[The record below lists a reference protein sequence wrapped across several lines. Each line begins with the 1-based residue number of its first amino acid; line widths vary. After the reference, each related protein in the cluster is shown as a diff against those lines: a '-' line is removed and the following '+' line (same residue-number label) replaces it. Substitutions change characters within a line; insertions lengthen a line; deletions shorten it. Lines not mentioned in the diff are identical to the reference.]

1 MTIKLKCVIIHIDRS
16 KDKLKRKRRRIM
28 IENEIIQEFKAK
40 INGVIF
46 TSALTY
52 FFTMKTLENVEMILG
67 KEISPED
74 KEIVNGVLSF
84 YENMQEHLNI
94 SFKEIVEITEYGF
107 NNSGKELTIKDFECY
122 DPCLLNTEEN
132 ETLKEIF
139 EEFFSVINKL

>member
-1 MTIKLKCVIIHIDRS
+1 MIKNK
-16 KDKLKRKRRRIM
+16 
-28 IENEIIQEFKAK
+28 IIQEFKAE
-40 INGVIF
+40 INGVAF
-46 TSALTY
+46 TSALAY
-52 FFTMKTLENVEMILG
+52 SFAMKTLKDIEIILG

-74 KEIVNGVLSF
+74 KEIVNGVSSF

-122 DPCLLNTEEN
+122 DPRLLNTEEN

>member
-1 MTIKLKCVIIHIDRS
+1 MIKNK
-16 KDKLKRKRRRIM
+16 
-28 IENEIIQEFKAK
+28 IIQEFKAE
-40 INGVIF
+40 INGVAF
-46 TSALTY
+46 TSTLAY
-52 FFTMKTLENVEMILG
+52 SFSMKTLKDIEMILE

-74 KEIVNGVLSF
+74 KEIVNAVSSF

-107 NNSGKELTIKDFECY
+107 NNAGEELTIKDFECY

-139 EEFFSVINKL
+139 EEFFLAINKL

>member
-1 MTIKLKCVIIHIDRS
+1 
-16 KDKLKRKRRRIM
+16 M

-40 INGVIF
+40 INGVAF
-46 TSALTY
+46 TSTLKY
-52 FFTMKTLENVEMILG
+52 SFTMRTLKDIEMILG
-67 KEISPED
+67 KEISPQN
-74 KEIVNGVLSF
+74 KEIVNAVSSF

-94 SFKEIVEITEYGF
+94 SFEEIGKIVEYGF

-139 EEFFSVINKL
+139 KEFSLAINKL